1 MKVFYNI
8 IFLLIPFLS
17 FSQDNSNLLGLEEY
31 LGYVKKFH
39 PIVKQAQLITSEG
52 EAKLLKSRGA
62 FDPKLEVDFANKKF
76 KNSTYYDKL
85 NATFKIPTWYGV
97 ELKANYENN
106 EGTYLNPE
114 FNTPEDG
121 LYTAGISVSLAKGLL
136 INKRMATLKQAN
148 LYTNQAEAKQ
158 TLIIN
163 EILFEAIS
171 GYFNWL
177 KGYQEK
183 LVFEGYLVNAENR
196 LNIVRKSY
204 LAGDKPAVDTLE
216 ASINLKNRKL
226 DLEKASIKYIKSKLE
241 LSNYLWLEDN
251 LPLELEQNIIPDAN
265 TINTIDIVL
274 NSSVLNIDN
283 DDFIQNHPKI
293 KELQFKQE
301 SLLIEKRL
309 KLNNLLPKIDLEY
322 NFLSTDYENINSF
335 NTANYKSGLNI
346 SLPLFLRKERGD
358 LALAKIKLKDIAFDI
373 SATEVSLKNKVN
385 GTIQEIDS
393 YRKQYQILK
402 NLVIDYKQLVT
413 SEERKFSLGE
423 GSLFLINY
431 REVKLIET
439 ELKRIDAE
447 FNIFMSKS
455 NLSRVINNLF

>member
-1 MKVFYNI
+1 MRVYSNI
-8 IFLLIPFLS
+8 IFLLISFLG
-17 FSQDNSNLLGLEEY
+17 FSQDNSNSLGLEEY

-85 NATFKIPTWYGV
+85 NATFKIPTWYGI

-158 TLIIN
+158 KLIIN

-251 LPLELEQNIIPDAN
+251 LPLELEQDIVPDAN
-265 TINTIDIVL
+265 TINTIDLVL
-274 NSSVLNIDN
+274 NSSVLNIEN

-309 KLNNLLPKIDLEY
+309 KLNNLLPKIDVEY
-322 NFLSTDYENINSF
+322 NFLSTDYENINTF

-358 LALAKIKLKDIAFDI
+358 LALAKLKLKDIAFDI

-385 GTIQEIDS
+385 ATVQEIDS

-402 NLVIDYKQLVT
+402 NLVINYKQLVT

-447 FNIFMSKS
+447 FNIFISKS
-455 NLSRVINNLF
+455 NLSRVINNLY